1 MTTATGRAGWGG
13 RSWGRAALLAALH
26 LGLFFFVFFL
36 SLSNIDDD
44 PVGLVSRVAR
54 PFFWVLGL
62 PLWPIGLW
70 LEDAVFTGR
79 GMPDALEW
87 GLVLGNSLLWGITL
101 EATLRRR
108 PAQV

>member
-1 MTTATGRAGWGG
+1 MTTATGRAGGGG

-26 LGLFFFVFFL
+26 LGLFFFVFVL

-44 PVGLVSRVAR
+44 PVGPVGRVAR
-54 PFFWVLGL
+54 VLVWVLGI
-62 PLWPIGLW
+62 PLWQVGDW
-70 LEDAVFTGR
+70 LQDAVFTGR

-87 GLVLGNSLLWGITL
+87 GLVLGNSLLWGIAL

-108 PAQV
+108 PARG

>member
-26 LGLFFFVFFL
+26 LVLFFFVFFL

-44 PVGLVSRVAR
+44 PVGLVGRVASVLV
-54 PFFWVLGL
+54 WVLGI
-62 PLWPIGLW
+62 PLWPVGLW
-70 LEDAVFTGR
+70 LQDAVFPGR
-79 GMPDALEW
+79 GVPDALEW
-87 GLVLGNSLLWGITL
+87 GLLLANSLLWGIAL

-108 PAQV
+108 RARV